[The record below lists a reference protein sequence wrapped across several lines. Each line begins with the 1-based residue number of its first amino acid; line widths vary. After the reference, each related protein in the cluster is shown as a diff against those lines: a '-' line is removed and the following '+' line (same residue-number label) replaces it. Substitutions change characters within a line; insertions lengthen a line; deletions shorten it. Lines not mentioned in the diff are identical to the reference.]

1 MNVIDDASS
10 ASAKLKGELP
20 GSGKEAQKQGEE
32 YAHKAG
38 AAIDS
43 TVSFCKLFYF
53 DEQNADFPH
62 SGWRCPCQT

>member
-1 MNVIDDASS
+1 MNNPLLMVALDDAAS

-32 YAHKAG
+32 LSKRAG

-43 TVSFCKLFYF
+43 TVS
-53 DEQNADFPH
+53 QN
-62 SGWRCPCQT
+62 WRSAS

>member
-1 MNVIDDASS
+1 MVAQDDAAS

-32 YAHKAG
+32 LSKRAG

-43 TVSFCKLFYF
+43 TVSPNPRSVF
-53 DEQNADFPH
+53 
-62 SGWRCPCQT
+62 